1 VFVDL
6 SIVDALMTR
15 DIISIFGS
23 SISLR
28 RFGAS
33 APRKLGCQNHVYR
46 GANGGIYV
54 SWLPDDLLI

>member
-6 SIVDALMTR
+6 SVVDALMTR

-23 SISLR
+23 LLSPR

-46 GANGGIYV
+46 GGKRRYLGQLAAR
-54 SWLPDDLLI
+54 